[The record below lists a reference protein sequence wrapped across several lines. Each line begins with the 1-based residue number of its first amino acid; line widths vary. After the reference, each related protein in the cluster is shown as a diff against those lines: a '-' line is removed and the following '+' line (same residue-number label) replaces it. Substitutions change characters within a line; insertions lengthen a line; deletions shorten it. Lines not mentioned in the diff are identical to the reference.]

1 MVLSI
6 GVLTYNHVFFIR
18 QCLESILTQRVSFD
32 YEIVVGDDASTDGT
46 KEILQQYQRNYPD
59 KFVLLLGDDNQGI
72 SANYK
77 RVLQNCHGK
86 YIALCEGDDYW
97 TAKDKLQKQVDFLE
111 SHPEYGFVGAYSQL
125 LFPDG
130 EIKEDKYDY
139 MSKPIIENGWELY
152 GDVFEYAKSG
162 PVTRTVSLCFR
173 RFIIEPFMQYEGLGN
188 DLVLQT
194 VLAKHSWFAKYERPM
209 TMYRQGGVSTSRN
222 DFEKRLYYN
231 DWYVNNRL
239 LQKKL
244 FPVDCNWNEDELMDS
259 GDYIRLQQAI
269 SEWDWRRSLGLK
281 RILRTDVY
289 KKKKFS
295 KYLLGPLS
303 CFLLWIIQKCYVS

>member
-1 MVLSI
+1 MKLSVGI
-6 GVLTYNHVFFIR
+6 LTYNHENYIR
-18 QCLESILTQRVSFD
+18 QCLDSVLMQVVDFE
-32 YEIVVGDDASTDGT
+32 YEIIVGDDASTDGT
-46 KEILQQYQRNYPD
+46 KEMLQQYQRNYPD

-97 TAKDKLQKQVDFLE
+97 TAEDKLQKQVDFLE
-111 SHPEYGFVGAYSQL
+111 SHHEYGFVGAYSQL

-139 MSKPIIENGWELY
+139 MTKPNMENGWELY

-173 RFIIEPFMQYEGLGN
+173 RSLIEPYIKYEGSGC

-194 VLAKHSWFAKYERPM
+194 ILAKHSWFAKYDQPM
-209 TMYRQGGVSTSRN
+209 TMYRQGGVSTDRF
-222 DFEKRLYYN
+222 DFEKKMYYN
-231 DWYVNNRL
+231 DWYVKNRL
-239 LQKKL
+239 LQKSL
-244 FPVDCNWNEDELMDS
+244 FPNDCNWDENELMDR
-259 GDYIRLQQAI
+259 GDYLKLQKAI
-269 SEWDWRRSLGLK
+269 QTRNWREAMK
-281 RILRTDVY
+281 AKNKLRTETY
-289 KKKKFS
+289 RNKAYS
-295 KYLLGPLS
+295 KWMFGPLS
-303 CFLLWIIQKCYVS
+303 CLVLSMIINKK